1 MSRAPLLILA
11 GKEPPIWI
19 RPSLPRSSRHAHCSP
34 PCRDQVRLRQW
45 LSRAQSLIGLFWD
58 SFSWRTERK
67 LAPSDPVA
75 QDMGLTDVG
84 RFGRRKQR
92 QPLGLGEFAQK
103 AKRPRPGPVL

>member
-1 MSRAPLLILA
+1 MIPTLQGVAL
-11 GKEPPIWI
+11 E
-19 RPSLPRSSRHAHCSP
+19 HHE
-34 PCRDQVRLRQW
+34 RLMW
-45 LSRAQSLIGLFWD
+45 HV
-58 SFSWRTERK
+58 ERGR
-67 LAPSDPVA
+67 SDPVA